1 MRKIFDGR
9 EVANGV
15 IFIKSEKDFNTVVDV
30 AKRIGKECRNR
41 GLNVDYWFLDA
52 GEETTIEREGIKQ
65 FLYEMEEE
73 NIKFVVVRT
82 LKDISDDELE
92 RRAFLEVMID
102 CGVGVYLFDEG
113 CFATVNYEC
122 GC

>member
-15 IFIKSEKDFNTVVDV
+15 IFIKSGKDFNTVVDV

-52 GEETTIEREGIKQ
+52 SDETTIEREMIKQ

-82 LKDISDDELE
+82 LKDISDNELE
-92 RRAFLEVMID
+92 RQAFLEVMID

-113 CFATVNYEC
+113 CFATVNYEY

>member
-52 GEETTIEREGIKQ
+52 SDETTIEREMIKQ

-82 LKDISDDELE
+82 LKDISDNELE
-92 RRAFLEVMID
+92 RQAFLEVMID

>member
-15 IFIKSEKDFNTVVDV
+15 IFIKSGKDFNTVVDV

-52 GEETTIEREGIKQ
+52 SDETTIEREMIKQ

-82 LKDISDDELE
+82 LKDISDNELE
-92 RRAFLEVMID
+92 RQAFLEVMID
-102 CGVGVYLFDEG
+102 CGSLSV
-113 CFATVNYEC
+113 
-122 GC
+122 

>member
-15 IFIKSEKDFNTVVDV
+15 IFIKSGKDFNTVVDV

-52 GEETTIEREGIKQ
+52 SDETTIEREMIKQ

-82 LKDISDDELE
+82 LKDISDNELE
-92 RRAFLEVMID
+92 RQAFLEVMID

-113 CFATVNYEC
+113 CFATINYEC

>member
-15 IFIKSEKDFNTVVDV
+15 IFIKSGKDFNTVVDV

-41 GLNVDYWFLDA
+41 GLNVDYWFIDA
-52 GEETTIEREGIKQ
+52 SDETTIEREMIKQ

-82 LKDISDDELE
+82 LKDISDNELE
-92 RRAFLEVMID
+92 RQAFLEVMID

>member
-1 MRKIFDGR
+1 MWKIFDGK

-15 IFIKSEKDFNTVVDV
+15 IFVKSRKDFNTVVDI

-52 GEETTIEREGIKQ
+52 AKETTIERDVMKQ
-65 FLYEMEEE
+65 FLYEMEER
-73 NIKFVVVRT
+73 NINFIVVRT
-82 LKDISDDELE
+82 LTDISSDALE
-92 RRAFLEVMID
+92 RQAFLEVMID
-102 CGVGVYLFDEG
+102 CGVGVYLFEEG
-113 CFATVNYEC
+113 CFATVNYDY

>member
-9 EVANGV
+9 ELANGV
-15 IFIKSEKDFNTVVDV
+15 IFIKSGKDFNTVVDV

-52 GEETTIEREGIKQ
+52 SDETTIEREMIKQ

-82 LKDISDDELE
+82 LKDISDNELE
-92 RRAFLEVMID
+92 RQAFLEVMID

>member
-52 GEETTIEREGIKQ
+52 SDETTIEREMIKQ

-73 NIKFVVVRT
+73 NIKFAVVRT
-82 LKDISDDELE
+82 LKDISDNELE
-92 RRAFLEVMID
+92 RQAFLEVMID

>member
-1 MRKIFDGR
+1 MRKIFYGR

-15 IFIKSEKDFNTVVDV
+15 IFIKSGKDFNTVVDV

-52 GEETTIEREGIKQ
+52 SDETTIEREMIKQ

-82 LKDISDDELE
+82 LKDISDNELE
-92 RRAFLEVMID
+92 RQAFLEVMID

-122 GC
+122 G

>member
-15 IFIKSEKDFNTVVDV
+15 IFIKSGKDFNTVVDV

-52 GEETTIEREGIKQ
+52 SDETTIEREMIKQ

-82 LKDISDDELE
+82 LKDISDNELE
-92 RRAFLEVMID
+92 RQAFLEVMID
-102 CGVGVYLFDEG
+102 RRVGVYLFDEG
-113 CFATVNYEC
+113 CFATANYEC

>member
-15 IFIKSEKDFNTVVDV
+15 IFIKSGKDFNTVVDV

-52 GEETTIEREGIKQ
+52 SDETTIEREMIKQ

-82 LKDISDDELE
+82 LKDISDNELE
-92 RRAFLEVMID
+92 RQAFLEVMID

-113 CFATVNYEC
+113 CFATVNYDYEC
-122 GC
+122 

>member
-15 IFIKSEKDFNTVVDV
+15 IFIKSGKDFNTVVDV

-52 GEETTIEREGIKQ
+52 SDETTIEREMIKQ

-82 LKDISDDELE
+82 LKDISDNELE
-92 RRAFLEVMID
+92 RQAFIEVMID

>member
-15 IFIKSEKDFNTVVDV
+15 IFIKSGKDFNTVVDV

-52 GEETTIEREGIKQ
+52 SDETTIEREMIKQ

-73 NIKFVVVRT
+73 NIKLVVVRT
-82 LKDISDDELE
+82 LKDISDNELE
-92 RRAFLEVMID
+92 RQAFLEVMID

>member
-15 IFIKSEKDFNTVVDV
+15 IFIKSGKDFNTVVDV

-41 GLNVDYWFLDA
+41 ELNVDYWFLDA
-52 GEETTIEREGIKQ
+52 SDETTIEREMIKQ

-82 LKDISDDELE
+82 LKDISDNELE
-92 RRAFLEVMID
+92 RQAFLEVMID

>member
-15 IFIKSEKDFNTVVDV
+15 IFIKSGKDFNTVVDV

-41 GLNVDYWFLDA
+41 GLIVDYWFLDA
-52 GEETTIEREGIKQ
+52 SDETTIEREMIKQ

-82 LKDISDDELE
+82 LKDISDNELE
-92 RRAFLEVMID
+92 RQAFLEVMID

>member
-15 IFIKSEKDFNTVVDV
+15 IFIKSGKDFNTVVDV

-52 GEETTIEREGIKQ
+52 SDETTIEREMIKQ

-82 LKDISDDELE
+82 LKDISDNELE
-92 RRAFLEVMID
+92 SQAFLEVMID

>member
-15 IFIKSEKDFNTVVDV
+15 IFIKSGKDFNTVVDV

-52 GEETTIEREGIKQ
+52 SDETTIEREMIKQ

-73 NIKFVVVRT
+73 NIKFAVVRT
-82 LKDISDDELE
+82 LKDISDNELE
-92 RRAFLEVMID
+92 RQAFLEVMID
-102 CGVGVYLFDEG
+102 CGVGVYLFDEE
-113 CFATVNYEC
+113 CFATINYEC

>member
-15 IFIKSEKDFNTVVDV
+15 IFIKSGKDFNTVVDV
-30 AKRIGKECRNR
+30 AKRIGKGCRNR
-41 GLNVDYWFLDA
+41 GLKVDYWFLDA
-52 GEETTIEREGIKQ
+52 SDETTIEREMIKQ

-82 LKDISDDELE
+82 LKDISDNELE
-92 RRAFLEVMID
+92 RQAFLEVMID

>member
-1 MRKIFDGR
+1 M
-9 EVANGV
+9 
-15 IFIKSEKDFNTVVDV
+15 DV

-52 GEETTIEREGIKQ
+52 SDETTIEREMIKQ

-82 LKDISDDELE
+82 LKDISDNELE
-92 RRAFLEVMID
+92 RQAFLEVMID

>member
-41 GLNVDYWFLDA
+41 ELNVDYWFLDA
-52 GEETTIEREGIKQ
+52 SDETTIEREMIKQ

-82 LKDISDDELE
+82 LKDISDNELE
-92 RRAFLEVMID
+92 RQAFLEVMID

>member
-15 IFIKSEKDFNTVVDV
+15 IFIKSGKDFNTVVDV

-52 GEETTIEREGIKQ
+52 SDETTIEREMIKQ

-82 LKDISDDELE
+82 LKDISDNELE
-92 RRAFLEVMID
+92 RQAFLEVMID
-102 CGVGVYLFDEG
+102 CGVGVCLFDEG